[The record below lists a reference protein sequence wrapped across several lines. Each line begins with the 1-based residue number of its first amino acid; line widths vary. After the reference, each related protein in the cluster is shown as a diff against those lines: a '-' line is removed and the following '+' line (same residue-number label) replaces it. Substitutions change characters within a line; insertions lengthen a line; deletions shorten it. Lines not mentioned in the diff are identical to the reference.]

1 MTTWYERVIAAHRAV
16 TDAVSHAVRLKSD
29 RYFVWQED
37 GSHDLPGDNG
47 HGETAVTGTTD
58 LFTKSEFDP

>member
-37 GSHDLPGDNG
+37 GSHDLP
-47 HGETAVTGTTD
+47 
-58 LFTKSEFDP
+58 